1 MAKDEYEAMADRF
14 SAGFKDRSADY
25 TKPDP
30 PKPKVDITKGT
41 LVSGMNVSRPQG
53 RHAQSIA
60 SKKRRRD
67 AAEKRKSAIEKGR
80 AGRKGK
86 YNKGGGG
93 TRSVGPGDLGNKG
106 DTAKN
111 RPRGNMGGKGNR

>member
-1 MAKDEYEAMADRF
+1 MAKDPYEAMAERF
-14 SAGFKDRSADY
+14 SAGFKDRSGDY

-30 PKPKVDITKGT
+30 PKPKIDITKGN
-41 LVSGMNVSRPQG
+41 LVGGMNMSKPQG

-67 AAEKRKSAIEKGR
+67 AAELRKAAIEKGR

-93 TRSVGPGDLGNKG
+93 TRRVGPGDLGNKG
-106 DTAKN
+106 GTAKN
-111 RPRGNMGGKGNR
+111 RPRGNTGGKGER